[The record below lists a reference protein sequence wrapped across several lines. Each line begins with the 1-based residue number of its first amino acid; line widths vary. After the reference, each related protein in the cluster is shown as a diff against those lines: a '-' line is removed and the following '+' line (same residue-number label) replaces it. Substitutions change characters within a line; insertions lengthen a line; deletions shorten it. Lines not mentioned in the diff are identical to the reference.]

1 MGRLSRLTLRQPR
14 WVNPA
19 SQAGFFYAK
28 CLSLQALTPVR
39 VNSKCAVATMGWC
52 FVRVNNRGGSLSNEL
67 KVRVMPASVG
77 IWLIV
82 LAVTLRA

>member
-1 MGRLSRLTLRQPR
+1 MGEPSLPGWVFLCKMSELSGFNSRAGELKVCGCHDGLVLMS
-14 WVNPA
+14 VN
-19 SQAGFFYAK
+19 K
-28 CLSLQALTPVR
+28 
-39 VNSKCAVATMGWC
+39 K
-52 FVRVNNRGGSLSNEL
+52 GGSLSNEL